1 MPRVLIIG
9 YGNPLR
15 ADDGLGWRA
24 AERLREGA
32 PAGAEILTVHQLTP
46 ELAEDASHAE
56 LVVFI
61 DAREGGTPGCWKRE
75 EVEPAPGPGGQS
87 FTHHVTPA
95 SLVSAAGTLYGR
107 APRAVLFSM
116 VGESFAFGEGLSPR
130 VAAALPGML
139 EEVKALT
146 YRTDLC

>member
-1 MPRVLIIG
+1 MHRVLIIG

-24 AERLREGA
+24 AEQLREGL
-32 PAGAEILTVHQLTP
+32 PADMEILTVHQLTP
-46 ELAEDASHAE
+46 ELAEDASRAE

-61 DAREGGTPGCWKRE
+61 DAGEGGAPGSWKRE
-75 EVEPAPGPGGQS
+75 EVAPDSGRQP

-95 SLVSAAGTLYGR
+95 SLVSAAGALYGR

-116 VGESFAFGEGLSPR
+116 AGESFAFGEGLSPR

-139 EEVKALT
+139 EEVKAL
-146 YRTDLC
+146 L